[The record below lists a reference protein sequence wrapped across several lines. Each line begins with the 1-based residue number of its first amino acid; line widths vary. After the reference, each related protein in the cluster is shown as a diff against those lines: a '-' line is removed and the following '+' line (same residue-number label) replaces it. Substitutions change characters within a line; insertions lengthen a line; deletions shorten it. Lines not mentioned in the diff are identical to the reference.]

1 MKAFD
6 LPWLVADIG
15 GTNARFGLVT
25 SPGARPSNVAVL
37 AGSAYA
43 TLPDAVEA
51 YLAGY
56 AGGVRG

>member
-37 AGSAYA
+37 AGAAYA

-51 YLAGY
+51 YLA
-56 AGGVRG
+56 